1 MTNLYKA
8 EVMSPIDSSGV
19 SVWWSVGTP
28 VTVDG
33 TPMVRLPHGVIVQ
46 AVGWSATVNEAANK
60 AADRIDEL
68 RAVLESQASGLR
80 KQTEIKR

>member
-1 MTNLYKA
+1 MTSLFKC
-8 EVMSPIDSSGV
+8 EVMSQIDSRGV

-33 TPMVRLPHGVIVQ
+33 TPMVRLAHGTIVE
-46 AVGWSATVNEAANK
+46 AAGWSATVNEAANR

-68 RAVLESQASGLR
+68 RAAMESQASGLR
-80 KQTEIKR
+80 KQTEVKR